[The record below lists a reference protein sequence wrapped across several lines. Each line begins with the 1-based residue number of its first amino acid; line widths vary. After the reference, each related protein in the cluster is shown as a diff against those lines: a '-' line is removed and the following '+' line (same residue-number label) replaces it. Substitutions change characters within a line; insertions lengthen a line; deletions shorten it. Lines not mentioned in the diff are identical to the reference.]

1 MRPVGYGICD
11 LSFLAC
17 SDPAVWAAGVHKT
30 CATYCQKFSFRTSGK
45 PRRGI
50 SRFNWNLAWKNSH
63 KVEEGHV
70 VKHCNVVVITRTRQP
85 YTLSA
90 VQMVTSSV
98 VYVALIR

>member
-1 MRPVGYGICD
+1 VPLTAKSS
-11 LSFLAC
+11 LSEQVENQGGESADSTGTL
-17 SDPAVWAAGVHKT
+17 PGKT
-30 CATYCQKFSFRTSGK
+30 ATKWRK
-45 PRRGI
+45 
-50 SRFNWNLAWKNSH
+50 
-63 KVEEGHV
+63 GHV